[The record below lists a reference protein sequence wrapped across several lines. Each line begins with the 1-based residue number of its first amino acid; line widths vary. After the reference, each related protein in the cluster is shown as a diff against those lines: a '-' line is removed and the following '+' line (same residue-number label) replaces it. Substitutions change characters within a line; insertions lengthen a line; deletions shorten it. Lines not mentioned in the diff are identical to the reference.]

1 MTEQVPDHTTTQ
13 PSGTT
18 AGEILGQLIRDVGD
32 TIRREVEQVRDD
44 AAERAAGGAKGAG
57 LLAAAGV
64 SGTVALGAA
73 ASLPLIALRRLLP
86 GWAIALLVAGGAGA
100 GAVVLARRGLSELG
114 AAAPI
119 DTESVKDAARQAVR
133 SFG

>member
-1 MTEQVPDHTTTQ
+1 MTEQVPDDTTTQ
-13 PSGTT
+13 PSGTA
-18 AGEILGQLIRDVGD
+18 AGDILSQLIRDVGE
-32 TIRREVEQVRDD
+32 TVRREVGQVRAD
-44 AAERAAGGAKGAG
+44 AAERAAGGARGAG

-64 SGTVALGAA
+64 SGTIALGAA

-100 GAVVLARRGLSELG
+100 GAAVLARRGLSELG

-119 DTESVKDAARQAVR
+119 DTDSVKDAARQAVR
-133 SFG
+133 SLG